1 MALSEEVA
9 QSIDDLPE
17 EAQSILMDFIADLK
31 ARYSNNSQEGPA
43 SEKTPYEAF
52 QESGLIGCISIG
64 DGLSANYKEVLAE
77 ELNEKYDRR

>member
-31 ARYSNNSQEGPA
+31 ARYSNNSLEGPA
-43 SEKTPYEAF
+43 SEKTPLRGF
-52 QESGLIGCISIG
+52 SGKWIDWL
-64 DGLSANYKEVLAE
+64 YF
-77 ELNEKYDRR
+77 YRRRVVR